1 MRGRHLLS
9 LALTTLLVGANVV
22 CFTLLFDKVRGLRAD
37 LTDDGLFQLAPETV
51 ALLQEP
57 EEPLEVFFYYTAIDK
72 LHEKLRPVA
81 FLVADKL
88 REMGAASNGKVVVR
102 LVEWDKAEK
111 EVQDRATD
119 TFGVKPIQLQ
129 VQTADE
135 AAVRNTYF
143 SVVVAYGDQHERF
156 EGRQLW
162 RITALGSDIIV
173 EPENV
178 EYLLAKSINK
188 VVRGFNSVG
197 AALATKNL
205 EATVD
210 FYFSPEAELPEN
222 LKKVSAHAKKVAE
235 KLRAESAGRFKFT
248 VEDPTGDA
256 PDKVK
261 LRAKLETMGLRDLQL
276 DPTQPGFWSWAVMKV
291 GKKYAPIALLNFSED
306 FTESDMRDAVQ
317 GTLKQMVPG
326 FLTVVGIATP
336 EPEEDPMA
344 RMMGRQAPPQEFGD
358 LREMLGAEFEV
369 KSVDLKTGKPIPRDV
384 STLLVMR
391 PNGLSDRAIFELDQ
405 FVMRGGRL
413 VVCADAFGFDMQAAV
428 STGKPE
434 IKRAD
439 LGKLKELLRHYG
451 AEIEDSYL
459 LDTESLQLTLM
470 DQVYEGGR
478 QRPTTEKLKYPYFLA
493 PTPEATDAKHPITTR
508 LRNLLFC
515 YATPV
520 SLAEAVA
527 AAESRPAKTGVPAGV
542 VGTVLVRTSAEAST
556 TSDPSEGNRMARSSY
571 APPPAAKSY
580 GLAVALQG
588 RFPSFFADRPIPPAP
603 TKEGEAPASRSTEES
618 RLLKLSGDTSVTVIG
633 DADFISPI
641 TAHFFQLSDE
651 LRANRSFLRNAVD
664 FGGDDQRLMAVR
676 NREQTRRP
684 LTELGKKTPA
694 ERTVAQDL
702 ARRAALLAPLVA
714 LSLLATVWF
723 VLRKSQTP
731 YASPAGQGGAS

>member
-1 MRGRHLLS
+1 MRGRHLLT
-9 LALTTLLVGANVV
+9 LALTTLLVGVNVV
-22 CFTLLFDKVRGLRAD
+22 CFTLLFDRVRGLRAD

-57 EEPLEVFFYYTAIDK
+57 EEPLEVFFYYTAINK
-72 LHEKLRPVA
+72 LHEKLPPVA

-102 LVEWDKAEK
+102 LIEWDKAEK
-111 EVQDRATD
+111 EVQDRASGS
-119 TFGVKPIQLQ
+119 FGVKPIQLQ

-135 AAVRNTYF
+135 AAIRNIYF
-143 SVVVAYGDQHERF
+143 SIVVAYGDQHERF
-156 EGRQLW
+156 EGHQLW
-162 RITALGSDIIV
+162 HITPLGSDFIV
-173 EPENV
+173 EPENI

-205 EATVD
+205 EATAS
-210 FYFSPEAELPEN
+210 FYFSPEAELPAN
-222 LKKVSAHAKKVAE
+222 LKKVSAHAKKIAD
-235 KLRAESAGRFKFT
+235 KLRAESAGRFKYT
-248 VEDPTGDA
+248 IEDPTGDG
-256 PDKVK
+256 PDKVQ
-261 LRAKLETMGLRDLQL
+261 LRAKLETMGLRDQQL
-276 DPTQPGFWSWAVMKV
+276 FPTEPGFWSWAVLKI
-291 GKKYAPIALLNFSED
+291 GKKYAPIELWNRSED

-326 FLTVVGIATP
+326 FLTVVGLATP

-358 LREMLGAEFEV
+358 LRGMLGAEFEV
-369 KSVDLKTGKPIPRDV
+369 KPVDLKSGKPIPRDV
-384 STLLVMR
+384 ATLLLMR
-391 PNGLSDRAIFELDQ
+391 PNALSDRAIFELDQ

-428 STGKPE
+428 STGRPE

-451 AEIEDSYL
+451 AELEDSYL

-478 QRPTTEKLKYPYFLA
+478 QKPTTEKLKYPYFLA
-493 PTPEATDAKHPITTR
+493 PTPDAMDAKHPITGR

-515 YATPV
+515 YAAPV
-520 SLAEAVA
+520 SLAEAVP
-527 AAESRPAKTGVPAGV
+527 AAESRPAKPGVPAGV

-556 TSDPSEGNRMARSSY
+556 SSDPTEGNRLARSSY

-580 GLAVALQG
+580 GMAVALAG

-603 TKEGEAPASRSTEES
+603 GKEGAAPGSRPTEES
-618 RLLKLSGDTSVTVIG
+618 RLIKLSGETSVTVIG
-633 DADFISPI
+633 DADFLSPV
-641 TAHFFQLSDE
+641 TEHFFQLSDE
-651 LRANRSFLRNAVD
+651 LRSNRAFLRNAID

-676 NREQTRRP
+676 NREQSRRP
-684 LTELGKKTPA
+684 LTELGKKTPE
-694 ERTVAQDL
+694 ERTIAQDL
-702 ARRAALLAPLVA
+702 ARRAALLGPLVA
-714 LSLLATVWF
+714 LSLLATAWF

-731 YASPAGQGGAS
+731 YKATVSQGGAS